1 VLEYSCNSFIYTLCV
16 FVSLSFSLSLSL
28 SLSENVC
35 TVMTCV
41 TRRVRIANQMG
52 EGSRCRGGIVNIRS
66 VCSCARS
73 VPPKSPKAI
82 WRFRASTSNSLSG
95 RSWPLVDTP
104 VRHIYHTYAQQDIRV
119 YEDDH
124 FEPNN
129 RQSKNPTALCLLR
142 VSI

>member
-1 VLEYSCNSFIYTLCV
+1 MLEYSCNSFIYTLCV

-28 SLSENVC
+28 SLSECVC

-95 RSWPLVDTP
+95 RSLPHNYTHL
-104 VRHIYHTYAQQDIRV
+104 RYIYNYAQKDIRV
-119 YEDDH
+119 CEDDH
-124 FEPNN
+124 LKPPN
-129 RQSKNPTALCLLR
+129 RQYLNPKALCLLR